1 MRESGAVATWT
12 THTKVSGLPEQVLAL
27 LTEPDAIARWAP
39 IEFEVLDFDGRRLF
53 SGDHV
58 RVHGSLAGRC
68 LEFEV
73 DVAEAE
79 GGRLVLSATG
89 LIRLDVE
96 YLATALDDG
105 SEVRASVAVSGRGL
119 IGRVLAQAHRCA
131 ARGRRPERGGG
142 QDRARARTRAG
153 RLSPADSARAG

>member
-1 MRESGAVATWT
+1 MATWT

-68 LEFEV
+68 LEFEFEV

-96 YLATALDDG
+96 YLATALGDG
-105 SEVRASVAVSGRGL
+105 SEVRASVAVIGAGPDRPRSGTGPPM
-119 IGRVLAQAHRCA
+119 RCS
-131 ARGRRPERGGG
+131 RP
-142 QDRARARTRAG
+142 A
-153 RLSPADSARAG
+153 P